1 MARFAETD
9 KNLYYFEGSRV
20 VFTPEYHIER
30 GYCCGNGCRHCP
42 YEPKHIKGN
51 IELKKIYKKEN
62 DECNS

>member
-1 MARFAETD
+1 MARLKETD
-9 KNLYYFEGSRV
+9 KDLYYFEGSKV

-51 IELKKIYKKEN
+51 IELEKIYKKEN
-62 DECNS
+62 NECNS

>member
-1 MARFAETD
+1 MARLKETD
-9 KNLYYFEGSRV
+9 KDLYYFEGSKV

-51 IELKKIYKKEN
+51 KELEKEYKTEN
-62 DECNS
+62 DGND